1 MITIKKYPNR
11 RLYDTSQSQYVNLDY
26 VRQLVITHSN
36 FEVVD
41 SKTGADLT
49 KSILV
54 QIISEQETS
63 EQQSLL
69 TNTLLKQLICFY
81 GGDMQGFVSQYLEQ
95 SLSTFTQQQ
104 ESIKELM
111 KTQMEATPFGAFSK
125 IMEQNLKTWEQFTK
139 PKDDNK

>member
-1 MITIKKYPNR
+1 MFANSSLPTPTLKSSTP
-11 RLYDTSQSQYVNLDY
+11 
-26 VRQLVITHSN
+26 
-36 FEVVD
+36 
-41 SKTGADLT
+41 KTGADLT

-125 IMEQNLKTWEQFTK
+125 IMEQNLKAWEQFTK